1 MASLLAGGQVW
12 HHHRHADG
20 GAQPA
25 GRTVSPVASS
35 SSRSARCATAS
46 APIVGGGR
54 DDFHVVGRF

>member
-1 MASLLAGGQVW
+1 MASLLAGGQVS

-25 GRTVSPVASS
+25 ERTVSPVASS
-35 SSRSARCATAS
+35 RSARFATAS